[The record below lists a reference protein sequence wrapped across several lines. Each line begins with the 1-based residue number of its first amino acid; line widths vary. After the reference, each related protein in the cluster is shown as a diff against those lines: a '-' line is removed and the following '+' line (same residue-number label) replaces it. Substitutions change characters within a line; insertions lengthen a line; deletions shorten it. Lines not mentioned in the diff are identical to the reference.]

1 MLTCGPHC
9 PSQIIDPKAF
19 TRPRPMNGDGEVRL
33 RWSTQSVYLMG
44 KLDLRSV
51 VPLVF
56 LSQAL
61 NAFGPR
67 GNVRTCFPSLR
78 RWFLTVTMQE
88 SGNFSLGRFYSKF
101 QQFPMNSGRTPEPIG
116 IGYLEHRSLYLG
128 IYRRPSTFTSSG
140 LAPAIKL
147 ESPLVPAHNGF
158 RMNDHNCASPP

>member
-33 RWSTQSVYLMG
+33 RWSTQSVYWMG

-78 RWFLTVTMQE
+78 RWLRTVTMQE
-88 SGNFSLGRFYSKF
+88 SGNCSLGRFYSKF
-101 QQFPMNSGRTPEPIG
+101 HQFPMNSRRTPERIG
-116 IGYLEHRSLYLG
+116 IGYMEHRSHCLE
-128 IYRRPSTFTSSG
+128 IDRRPSHVISSAF
-140 LAPAIKL
+140 APVFKL
-147 ESPLVPAHNGF
+147 ECHLFQCLHVSLCNV
-158 RMNDHNCASPP
+158 DSCS